1 MKKMLRRFLIANC
14 LTLALCASAIGAEN
28 ADTQKYAPEDFRNY
42 FGLAWNSTLT
52 EILQYC
58 KNVGHTCVMYK
69 EGMERNPLSD
79 GMTFVIETPEYA
91 AYRRTIDLSKKYTKE
106 EIAKIESLCA
116 VAFPEK
122 PFPQNMATGWF
133 FNKNQVSMQLDMQQK
148 AVHDIIIKRIFERV
162 EKIEKRNPRFKFAG
176 FSWDVPQ
183 PYGDF
188 NIYVE
193 KSKNRNRQ
201 TTLSHWTG
209 FDGTPERA
217 GIKHDYPTYFE
228 GYFEFYRALMER
240 ARAKNPQAKFI
251 VEPYDIYHDWIRH
264 AESEFIKSKGADAKK
279 YMPDFIWAEGRG
291 TAFVNDARIFKSG
304 LFTKRDVGNSCPA
317 EFAEQ
322 KVRATASAAA
332 KAGAWTAFF
341 GRYGG
346 YNTAPYAKSIRDIA
360 ARVKLAKLIPVWENL
375 NNTPLSERNL
385 ENGVYQSPT
394 AHMSADAYS
403 AVRPQG
409 DGMFF
414 VFITDNG
421 SVKIPQGKKLDKV
434 VYLDGIFG
442 ECGVVPKGILK
453 NADGAIYPITGGLA
467 GQALFAKFK
476 R

>member
-1 MKKMLRRFLIANC
+1 
-14 LTLALCASAIGAEN
+14 
-28 ADTQKYAPEDFRNY
+28 
-42 FGLAWNSTLT
+42 
-52 EILQYC
+52 
-58 KNVGHTCVMYK
+58 
-69 EGMERNPLSD
+69 
-79 GMTFVIETPEYA
+79 
-91 AYRRTIDLSKKYTKE
+91 
-106 EIAKIESLCA
+106 
-116 VAFPEK
+116 
-122 PFPQNMATGWF
+122 
-133 FNKNQVSMQLDMQQK
+133 
-148 AVHDIIIKRIFERV
+148 
-162 EKIEKRNPRFKFAG
+162 
-176 FSWDVPQ
+176 
-183 PYGDF
+183 
-188 NIYVE
+188 
-193 KSKNRNRQ
+193 
-201 TTLSHWTG
+201 
-209 FDGTPERA
+209 
-217 GIKHDYPTYFE
+217 
-228 GYFEFYRALMER
+228 
-240 ARAKNPQAKFI
+240 
-251 VEPYDIYHDWIRH
+251 
-264 AESEFIKSKGADAKK
+264 
-279 YMPDFIWAEGRG
+279 MPDFIWAEGRG

-346 YNTAPYAKSIRDIA
+346 YNTAPHAKSIRDIA

-442 ECGVVPKGILK
+442 ECGVVPNGILK

-467 GQALFAKFK
+467 GQAFFAKFK